1 MKKNISKKLFLNKC
15 TVVSLDRSSLNEMR
29 GGYIS
34 FKGTCLSDCDDCT
47 HPAYCGVN
55 PTQDTACQ

>member
-1 MKKNISKKLFLNKC
+1 MKKNLSKKLLLNKN
-15 TVVSLDRSSLNEMR
+15 TVVSLDTRELNDMR

-34 FKGTCLSDCDDCT
+34 WRGTCLSDCDDCT

-55 PTQDTACQ
+55 PTQYC